1 MRNRPGVGRLPL
13 GGLAL
18 LDVRSERRLSVPW
31 GETATIGRNGASDR
45 HVQVDDDQV
54 SRVAAEIEIR
64 DDAYLVIN
72 RQRHGGQ
79 LTLVVP
85 GVAGQDRIR
94 AGNGLLVRDSR
105 ASLGLWLADGRE
117 VTLALLAFA
126 PTASAAEREDLAGG
140 RTVNAALPTDET
152 WWSVLVA
159 ACGPTLIAAA
169 LSPDGAAPSISPS
182 LRSPQH
188 VHGDADQIAA
198 WHRGA
203 GRPVPSPKTQS
214 EAFRHAQRWLRGVRL
229 NDKTRGWRVAV
240 VDQVIGLRLVTLDD
254 VRRLFPAEVP
264 APLVPRP
271 S

>member
-1 MRNRPGVGRLPL
+1 MRLPGVGRLPL

-18 LDVRSERRLSVPW
+18 LDVRTERRLSVPW
-31 GETATIGRNGASDR
+31 GETATIGRNTATDR
-45 HVQVDDDQV
+45 HVHVDDDQV

-117 VTLALLAFA
+117 ITLALLAFA
-126 PTASAAEREDLAGG
+126 PTAAAADRDDLAGG

-169 LSPDGAAPSISPS
+169 LSPDGMA
-182 LRSPQH
+182 RD

-198 WHRGA
+198 WHRGS

-264 APLVPRP
+264 VPLAARP

>member
-1 MRNRPGVGRLPL
+1 MRQVREPVRRLPL
-13 GGLAL
+13 GGLSL
-18 LDVRSERRLSVPW
+18 LDVRTERRLSVPW
-31 GETATIGRNGASDR
+31 GETATIGRNAASDR
-45 HVQVDDDQV
+45 HVHVGDDQV
-54 SRVAAEIEIR
+54 SRVAAEIEVR

-117 VTLALLAFA
+117 VTLALVGFG
-126 PTASAAEREDLAGG
+126 PVGAAAADTGATDLAGG
-140 RTVNAALPTDET
+140 ATVNAALPTDET

-169 LSPDGAAPSISPS
+169 QTPEGAAGPGV
-182 LRSPQH
+182 RD

-254 VRRLFPAEVP
+254 VRRLFPAQ
-264 APLVPRP
+264 VPREA
-271 S
+271 SGRV

>member
-1 MRNRPGVGRLPL
+1 VRQVRDAARRLPL

-18 LDVRSERRLSVPW
+18 LDVRTERRISVPW
-31 GETATIGRNGASDR
+31 GETVTIGRNAASDR
-45 HVQVDDDQV
+45 HVHVGDDQV

-117 VTLALLAFA
+117 VTLALLAFGPVGA
-126 PTASAAEREDLAGG
+126 ASEVPDLAGG
-140 RTVNAALPTDET
+140 ATVNASLPTDET

-169 LSPDGAAPSISPS
+169 QSPDGAAGIHPPS
-182 LRSPQH
+182 LRSPQD

-198 WHRGA
+198 WHREA
-203 GRPVPSPKTQS
+203 GRPAPSPKTQS

-254 VRRLFPAEVP
+254 VRRLFPAQVP
-264 APLVPRP
+264 SELPGRA
-271 S
+271 

>member
-1 MRNRPGVGRLPL
+1 VKQVREPARRLPV

-18 LDVRSERRLSVPW
+18 LDVRTERRISVPW
-31 GETATIGRNGASDR
+31 GETVTVGRNASSDR
-45 HVQVDDDQV
+45 HVHVGDDQI
-54 SRVAAEIEIR
+54 SRVAAEIEVR

-79 LTLVVP
+79 LTFVVP

-94 AGNGLLVRDSR
+94 AGNGLLVHDSR

-117 VTLALLAFA
+117 VTLALLAFGRA
-126 PTASAAEREDLAGG
+126 GGAAASSGGPDLAGG
-140 RTVNAALPTDET
+140 ATVNAALPTDET

-159 ACGPTLIAAA
+159 ACGPTLLAAA
-169 LSPDGAAPSISPS
+169 RAPDGTA
-182 LRSPQH
+182 RD

-198 WHRGA
+198 WHRDA

-254 VRRLFPAEVP
+254 VRRLFPTQVP
-264 APLVPRP
+264 ADLPGRA
-271 S
+271 

>member
-1 MRNRPGVGRLPL
+1 MRQVREPARRLPL

-18 LDVRSERRLSVPW
+18 LDVRTERRISVPW
-31 GETATIGRNGASDR
+31 GESATIGRNAGSDR
-45 HVQVDDDQV
+45 HVHVGDDQV

-79 LTLVVP
+79 LTFLVP

-117 VTLALLAFA
+117 ITLALLAFG
-126 PTASAAEREDLAGG
+126 PVGGASEVPDLAGG
-140 RTVNAALPTDET
+140 ATVNAALPTDET

-169 LSPDGAAPSISPS
+169 QSPDGAA
-182 LRSPQH
+182 RD

-198 WHRGA
+198 WHRDA
-203 GRPVPSPKTQS
+203 GRPAPSPKTQS

-254 VRRLFPAEVP
+254 VRRLFPAQLP
-264 APLVPRP
+264 PDLPGRA
-271 S
+271 

>member
-1 MRNRPGVGRLPL
+1 MRQVRDPARRLPL

-18 LDVRSERRLSVPW
+18 LDVRTERRISVPW
-31 GETATIGRNGASDR
+31 GDTATIGRNGASDR
-45 HVQVDDDQV
+45 HVHVGDDQV
-54 SRVAAEIEIR
+54 SRVAAEIEVR

-79 LTLVVP
+79 LTFLVP

-117 VTLALLAFA
+117 ITLALLAFGPVGA
-126 PTASAAEREDLAGG
+126 ASEVPDLAGG
-140 RTVNAALPTDET
+140 ATVNAALPTDET

-169 LSPDGAAPSISPS
+169 QSPDGVA
-182 LRSPQH
+182 RD
-188 VHGDADQIAA
+188 VHGDADQITA
-198 WHRGA
+198 WHREA
-203 GRPVPSPKTQS
+203 GRPAPSPKTQS

-254 VRRLFPAEVP
+254 VRRLFPSQVP
-264 APLVPRP
+264 SDLPGRG
-271 S
+271 

>member
-1 MRNRPGVGRLPL
+1 MRQVREPARRLPL

-18 LDVRSERRLSVPW
+18 LDVRTERRISVPW
-31 GETATIGRNGASDR
+31 GETATIGRNAASDR
-45 HVQVDDDQV
+45 HVHVPDDQV

-79 LTLVVP
+79 LTLLVP

-94 AGNGLLVRDSR
+94 EGNGLLVRDSR
-105 ASLGLWLADGRE
+105 ASLGLWLSDGRE
-117 VTLALLAFA
+117 VTLALLAFGPVAGGGTEA
-126 PTASAAEREDLAGG
+126 PDLAGG
-140 RTVNAALPTDET
+140 ATVNAALPIDET

-169 LSPDGAAPSISPS
+169 RSPEGAAGALSP
-182 LRSPQH
+182 SPQA

-198 WHRGA
+198 WHRDA

-254 VRRLFPAEVP
+254 VRRLFPAQVP
-264 APLVPRP
+264 PDLPGRV
-271 S
+271 

>member
-1 MRNRPGVGRLPL
+1 VRQVRDPARRLPL

-18 LDVRSERRLSVPW
+18 LDVRTERRISVAW
-31 GETATIGRNGASDR
+31 GETATIGRNAASDR
-45 HVQVDDDQV
+45 HVHVSDDQV

-79 LTLVVP
+79 LTLLVP

-94 AGNGLLVRDSR
+94 EGNGLLVRDSR

-117 VTLALLAFA
+117 VTLALLAFGPIGGAVEA
-126 PTASAAEREDLAGG
+126 PDLTGG
-140 RTVNAALPTDET
+140 ATINAALPTDET

-169 LSPDGAAPSISPS
+169 RSPDGAAGALSP
-182 LRSPQH
+182 SPQH

-198 WHRGA
+198 WHREA
-203 GRPVPSPKTQS
+203 GRPAPSPKTQS

-240 VDQVIGLRLVTLDD
+240 VDQVIGLRLVTLED
-254 VRRLFPAEVP
+254 VRRLFPAQVP
-264 APLVPRP
+264 ADLPVR